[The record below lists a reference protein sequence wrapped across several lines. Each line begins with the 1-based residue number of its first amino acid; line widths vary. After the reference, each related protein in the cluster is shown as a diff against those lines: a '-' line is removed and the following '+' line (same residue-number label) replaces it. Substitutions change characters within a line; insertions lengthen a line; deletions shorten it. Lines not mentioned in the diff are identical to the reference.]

1 MRARSERL
9 LSCLGRRWRPLARR
23 ARRGS
28 AVPHSGSVLTRPSRE
43 ARNAPRRDPRAGGD
57 GGRRR
62 DQPGVSRQL
71 RTVAPHPVDRAKA
84 IEPRRPRPTGA
95 EALPARGLS
104 ARTPDLAAAA
114 RPRRARPSGSDAR
127 AWACEPAKRV
137 LSERHETALVRR
149 ANQMRARG
157 AKVAVLA
164 GLVAGG
170 VALAAESQL
179 VTTVALGATLVLLPA
194 ALLIELVW
202 RGNLTRAGGVKT
214 LHVVGLFVCGVL
226 VFADEQ
232 TLAAIAIGATV
243 VLLFAIG
250 YVEGH
255 FR

>member
-1 MRARSERL
+1 
-9 LSCLGRRWRPLARR
+9 
-23 ARRGS
+23 
-28 AVPHSGSVLTRPSRE
+28 
-43 ARNAPRRDPRAGGD
+43 
-57 GGRRR
+57 
-62 DQPGVSRQL
+62 
-71 RTVAPHPVDRAKA
+71 
-84 IEPRRPRPTGA
+84 
-95 EALPARGLS
+95 
-104 ARTPDLAAAA
+104 
-114 RPRRARPSGSDAR
+114 
-127 AWACEPAKRV
+127 
-137 LSERHETALVRR
+137 
-149 ANQMRARG
+149 MRARG

-255 FR
+255 FRAVWWAAVLLMSAIAADVLWQLDWDPFDRAGEYEPTAQAPFVLIGLPLPMAVVAAGVAARWLWRQLKHA